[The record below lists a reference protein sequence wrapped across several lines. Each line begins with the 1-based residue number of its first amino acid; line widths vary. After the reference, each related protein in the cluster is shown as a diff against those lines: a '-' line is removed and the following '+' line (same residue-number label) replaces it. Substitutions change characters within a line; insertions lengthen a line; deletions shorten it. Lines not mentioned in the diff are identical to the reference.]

1 MGAGF
6 FNVSCVVP
14 LPAKSAHKG
23 AGDTSGRRRRSRRVH
38 ERSRIA
44 LFDVFRQSF
53 EERDASRQSASVQ
66 EKGVQVAQ
74 VSGRSNARR
83 VGVDES
89 TLRDHVRAHL
99 ATLMNSIRLDAV
111 EDLDEFP
118 EVKASVLNYGF
129 QDLSNLSRDQITG
142 HEISASIKQSLV
154 DHEPRLVPASINVQ
168 VKTSGDIQQ
177 RVSVFVTADLI
188 ADPAD
193 IPIEFQADVD
203 TDGGTVSMASRR
215 I

>member
-1 MGAGF
+1 MAAKP
-6 FNVSCVVP
+6 VSN
-14 LPAKSAHKG
+14 G
-23 AGDTSGRRRRSRRVH
+23 TDRRRRSRRVH

-53 EERDASRQSASVQ
+53 EENDSKRRAESVD
-66 EKGVQVAQ
+66 EKGVRVAQ
-74 VSGRSNARR
+74 VSKRSTARR

-89 TLRDHVRAHL
+89 TLRDHVRDHL

-111 EDLDEFP
+111 EELDDFP
-118 EVKASVLNYGF
+118 EMKASVLNYGF
-129 QDLSNLSRDQITG
+129 QDLSNLSRDEITG
-142 HEISASIKQSLV
+142 HEISKSIKQSLI
-154 DHEPRLVPASINVQ
+154 DHEPRLVPSSVSVQ

-203 TDGGTVSMASRR
+203 TDGGKVSMASRR